1 MTKSVIADGKLSISF
16 PEVELAP
23 NAAMQQHGTPKDLH
37 NEDGAAER
45 ECWLENIIN
54 QIPDYI
60 YAKDLEGRF
69 LFANQSVVVNNGLS
83 HLKDLVGR
91 TDFDFLPNHVAQIA
105 TDVERRVAE
114 TGLPHSGSAE
124 LAFRGDGE
132 RWLMITRVPLRDA
145 SGKIVG
151 VVGAS
156 RDITE
161 QKSAERRMLS
171 QSGLLE
177 MIARGMPLSDFLE
190 ELARMIAGFAEGVHA
205 ALLTITPSPGQ
216 LRLVAAPTLNEEY
229 RRRVSETSFFTAST
243 NLAGTEAALKLAF
256 DQADISELDHQCHC
270 LAISDVDGQ
279 IEGVLALYSP
289 EGAWYQPGFA
299 DFVSIAVNMAGIAIS
314 RHRAEA
320 QIRFMADHDPLTGM
334 ANRALLDRKLTIA
347 MQTADSVGKEV
358 ALAFL
363 DLDNFKLVND
373 SLGHS
378 VGDQLLKIV
387 AGRIWELT
395 SDQGSLARIGGDEFV
410 IILEQMDLE
419 SCLGRLSAIREAVAR
434 PIILDDIEL
443 RVTCSIGV
451 TSYPSHGSTA
461 GELLAS
467 ADMAMYRAKELGRD
481 GIALFTSEMTANVR
495 RKLSRTDELR
505 QALLREEFVLHYQ
518 PQVSLQTGRIIA
530 AEALIRW
537 NHPSEGLVY
546 PGDFIPLAEET
557 SLIVPIGEWV
567 LQTACR
573 QAKVWQDKGLE
584 PIRISVNVSARQFQ
598 EKRLIETVAAALSE
612 SGLDATRLELEITE
626 SLIMKDLAGS
636 IARMHELEKLGVKL
650 AVDDFGT
657 GYSSLSALKRFPLS
671 RLKIDRS
678 FIADIPHDADDMAIT
693 SAIIS
698 LAQKLGLE
706 VIAEGVETE
715 EQARFLID
723 SGCNEIQGYL
733 YSRPVEE
740 DRFNRMLKDN
750 SCDHPQVLNSTRNSF
765 RLPFHDHP

>member
-1 MTKSVIADGKLSISF
+1 MAKGVIADDKLPISF
-16 PEVELAP
+16 SEVEPAP
-23 NAAMQQHGTPKDLH
+23 NAAMLRRTSEEFRHEADL
-37 NEDGAAER
+37 AER
-45 ECWLENIIN
+45 QCWLENMIN

-69 LFANQSVVVNNGLS
+69 LFANQAVVANNGLS

-91 TDFDFLPNHVAQIA
+91 TDFDFLSRHVAQIA

-114 TGLPHSGSAE
+114 TGQPHFGGEE

-145 SGKIVG
+145 SGTIVG
-151 VVGAS
+151 IVGAS
-156 RDITE
+156 RDITA
-161 QKSAERRMLS
+161 QKSAERRMRA

-177 MIARGMPLSDFLE
+177 MIARGMPLPDFLE
-190 ELARMIAGFAEGVHA
+190 ELARMIAGFAQGVHA
-205 ALLTITPSPGQ
+205 AFLTVAPDPGE
-216 LRLVAAPTLNEEY
+216 LRLEAAPTLNERY
-229 RRRVSETSFFTAST
+229 RKRANAAFIRTVPTD
-243 NLAGTEAALKLAF
+243 LEAAATALKLAF
-256 DQADISELDHQCHC
+256 DQANVSDLAHQCRC
-270 LAISDVDGQ
+270 LAISDADGQ
-279 IEGVLALYSP
+279 IEGILALYSS
-289 EGAWYQPGFA
+289 EGAQYQSDFSE
-299 DFVSIAVNMAGIAIS
+299 FVSIAVHMAGIAIS

-320 QIRFMADHDPLTGM
+320 RIGFLADHDPLTGM
-334 ANRALLDRKLTIA
+334 ANRALLDRRLTFA
-347 MQTADSVGKEV
+347 MQTADSIGSEV

-387 AGRIWELT
+387 ASRICELI
-395 SDQGSLARIGGDEFV
+395 SDLGSLARIGGDEFV
-410 IILEQMDLE
+410 IILEQMDLQ
-419 SCLGRLSAIREAVAR
+419 SCISRLSAIREAVAR
-434 PIILDDIEL
+434 PIVLNDIEL

-451 TSYPSHGSTA
+451 ASYPNHGKTA
-461 GELLAS
+461 GDLLAS

-481 GIALFTSEMTANVR
+481 GIALFTSEMTATVR

-505 QALLREEFVLHYQ
+505 QALLRNEFVLHYQ
-518 PQVSLQTGRIIA
+518 PQVDVQTGKIVA
-530 AEALIRW
+530 AEALVRW

-546 PGDFIPLAEET
+546 PGDFIALAEET
-557 SLIVPIGEWV
+557 GLIMPIGEWV
-567 LQTACR
+567 LRTACR
-573 QAKVWQDKGLE
+573 QAKAWQEKGLD

-612 SGLDATRLELEITE
+612 SGLDPIWLELEITE
-626 SLIMKDLAGS
+626 SLIMKDLASS
-636 IARMHELEKLGVKL
+636 IARMHELEKLGVKF

-657 GYSSLSALKRFPLS
+657 GYSSLSTLKRFPLS

-715 EQARFLID
+715 EQARFLVE
-723 SGCNEIQGYL
+723 SGCNEIQGYF

-740 DRFNRMLKDN
+740 ERFNRMLKDN
-750 SCDHPQVLNSTRNSF
+750 GGIHPLLRTQPS
-765 RLPFHDHP
+765 

>member
-1 MTKSVIADGKLSISF
+1 MTKGVIAGGELPISF
-16 PEVELAP
+16 SEVELAP
-23 NAAMQQHGTPKDLH
+23 NATMLHRTSEDFHHEADL
-37 NEDGAAER
+37 AER
-45 ECWLENIIN
+45 QCWLENMIN

-69 LFANQSVVVNNGLS
+69 LFANQAIVANNGLS

-91 TDFDFLPNHVAQIA
+91 TDFDFLPSHAAKAA
-105 TDVERRVAE
+105 TDVERNVAE
-114 TGLPHSGSAE
+114 TGQPHFGCEE

-132 RWLMITRVPLRDA
+132 RWLMISRVPFRDA
-145 SGKIVG
+145 SGTIVG
-151 VVGAS
+151 IVGAS
-156 RDITE
+156 RDITA
-161 QKSAERRMLS
+161 QKSAERRMRA
-171 QSGLLE
+171 QSRLLE
-177 MIARGMPLSDFLE
+177 MIARGMPLPDFLE
-190 ELARMIAGFAEGVHA
+190 ELARMIAGFSEGVHA
-205 ALLTITPSPGQ
+205 AFLTITPDPGE
-216 LRLVAAPTLNEEY
+216 LRLAAAPTLNEDY
-229 RRRVSETSFFTAST
+229 RRRANATFIRAVPTDLGVA
-243 NLAGTEAALKLAF
+243 AAALKLAF
-256 DQADISELDHQCHC
+256 DQASISELDHQCRC
-270 LAISDVDGQ
+270 LAISDADGQ
-279 IEGVLALYSP
+279 MEGLLALYSSG
-289 EGAWYQPGFA
+289 GAPSQSDFSE
-299 DFVSIAVNMAGIAIS
+299 FVSIAVHMAGIAIG

-320 QIRFMADHDPLTGM
+320 RIGFLADHDPLTGM
-334 ANRALLDRKLTIA
+334 ANRALLDRKLTFA
-347 MQTADSVGKEV
+347 MQTADSMGSEV

-387 AGRIWELT
+387 AGRICELT
-395 SDQGSLARIGGDEFV
+395 NDQGSLARIGGDEFV
-410 IILEQMDLE
+410 IILEQMDLK
-419 SCLGRLSAIREAVAR
+419 SCLGRLSVIREAVAR
-434 PIILDDIEL
+434 PIVLNDIEL

-451 TSYPSHGSTA
+451 ASYPSHGKTA
-461 GELLAS
+461 GDLLAF
-467 ADMAMYRAKELGRD
+467 ADMAMYRAKEVGRD
-481 GIALFTSEMTANVR
+481 GIALFTSEMTATVR

-505 QALLREEFVLHYQ
+505 QALLRDEFVLHYQ
-518 PQVSLQTGRIIA
+518 PQVDVQTGRIVA
-530 AEALIRW
+530 TEALIRW

-546 PGDFIPLAEET
+546 PGDFIALAEET
-557 SLIVPIGEWV
+557 GLIMPIGEWV
-567 LQTACR
+567 LRTACR
-573 QAKVWQDKGLE
+573 RAKAWQDKGLE

-598 EKRLIETVAAALSE
+598 EKRLIETVATALSE
-612 SGLDATRLELEITE
+612 SGLDPTWLELEITE

-636 IARMHELEKLGVKL
+636 IARMHELEELGVKL

-715 EQARFLID
+715 EQARFLVE

-740 DRFNRMLKDN
+740 EHFNRMIENNGGIHPLLRTQP
-750 SCDHPQVLNSTRNSF
+750 SCSPSR
-765 RLPFHDHP
+765 

>member
-1 MTKSVIADGKLSISF
+1 MFRGISVAKGVIVDGKLPISF
-16 PEVELAP
+16 SEVEPAS
-23 NAAMQQHGTPKDLH
+23 NAVMSPRMSDDSHHEADL
-37 NEDGAAER
+37 GER
-45 ECWLENIIN
+45 QSWLENMIN

-69 LFANQSVVVNNGLS
+69 LFANQAIVANNGLS

-91 TDFDFLPNHVAQIA
+91 TDFDFLPHHIAQIA
-105 TDVERRVAE
+105 TDVERSVAE
-114 TGLPHSGSAE
+114 TGQPHFGGEE
-124 LAFRGDGE
+124 LAFRGGGE

-145 SGKIVG
+145 SGTIVG
-151 VVGAS
+151 VVGVS
-156 RDITE
+156 RDVTA
-161 QKSAERRMLS
+161 QKSAERRMRA

-177 MIARGMPLSDFLE
+177 MIARGMPLPNFLE
-190 ELARMIAGFAEGVHA
+190 ELALMTAGFAKGVHA
-205 ALLTITPSPGQ
+205 AFLTITPDPAE
-216 LRLVAAPTLNEEY
+216 LRLAAAPTLNEDY
-229 RRRVSETSFFTAST
+229 RKRANATFIRTVPTDLDA
-243 NLAGTEAALKLAF
+243 AAAALKLAF
-256 DQADISELDHQCHC
+256 DQAGISELDHQCRC
-270 LAISDVDGQ
+270 LAISDADGQ
-279 IEGVLALYSP
+279 IEGILALYSS
-289 EGAWYQPGFA
+289 EGSRFQPDFSE
-299 DFVSIAVNMAGIAIS
+299 FVSIAVHMAGIAIS

-320 QIRFMADHDPLTGM
+320 RIGFLADHDPLTGM
-334 ANRALLDRKLTIA
+334 ANRALLDRKLTFA
-347 MQTADSVGKEV
+347 MQTADSTKSEV

-387 AGRIWELT
+387 ASRISELT

-419 SCLGRLSAIREAVAR
+419 SCLDRLSAIREAVTR
-434 PIILDDIEL
+434 PIVLNDIEL

-451 TSYPSHGSTA
+451 ASYPSHGSTA

-481 GIALFTSEMTANVR
+481 GIALFTSAMTAIVR
-495 RKLSRTDELR
+495 KKLSRTDELR
-505 QALLREEFVLHYQ
+505 QALLRDEFVLHYQ
-518 PQVSLQTGRIIA
+518 PQVDVRTGRIVA

-537 NHPSEGLVY
+537 NHSSEGLVY
-546 PGDFIPLAEET
+546 PGDFIALAEET
-557 SLIVPIGEWV
+557 GLIVPIGEWV
-567 LQTACR
+567 LKTACR
-573 QAKVWQDKGLE
+573 QAKAWQDQGRE

-598 EKRLIETVAAALSE
+598 EKRLIETVATALSE
-612 SGLDATRLELEITE
+612 SGLDPIWLELEITE

-636 IARMHELEKLGVKL
+636 IARMQELETLGVKL

-693 SAIIS
+693 AAIIS

-715 EQARFLID
+715 EQARFLVE

-733 YSRPVEE
+733 FSRPVEE
-740 DRFNRMLKDN
+740 AQFNRMLENN
-750 SCDHPQVLNSTRNSF
+750 SGMHPLLRTQAS
-765 RLPFHDHP
+765 